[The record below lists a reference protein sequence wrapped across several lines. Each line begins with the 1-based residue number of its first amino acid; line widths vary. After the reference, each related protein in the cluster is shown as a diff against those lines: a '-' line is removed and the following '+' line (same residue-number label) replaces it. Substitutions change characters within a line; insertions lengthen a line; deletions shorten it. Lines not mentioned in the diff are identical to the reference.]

1 MSLTIESFIA
11 LYAKRDEYVP
21 YYALED
27 VAFPYSAESEMI
39 VYISGHS
46 HKGSEPFQVKA
57 ALYDGISGDMKTDR
71 LKYLVGKTL
80 MVSPNEKGEFHLLA
94 PTGIRPVPSDKN
106 GVVKPYT
113 VALFADDEQ
122 LRTAVLGIGRFP
134 ANPHK
139 AVTPLSLSA
148 YRKDD
153 CNESRLYVDISFR
166 SLLSYGFQNTIS
178 IYYIESRHDLESPL
192 DISDNLVFVQDNF
205 IEEFTPGKP
214 VHIDAAI
221 LADHTWDTNVLC
233 WCVIALGGVPLL
245 KVPVDDT
252 EKSFRIDSYLVPYSA
267 AWPKTGIAPTT
278 DAPMTEQRETS
289 SEPTT
294 VNLLDY
300 APENFKTYLQ
310 YLRNVVTYNEGRK
323 QQDLPTLSGILRG
336 RHYIIT
342 GNEGVG
348 KEEAA
353 RAIYEEL
360 KQLGVV
366 RSFSKQDAIKLFDS
380 TDGFTNSI
388 DQVINGNRNT
398 LIYIQNADTFGRKG
412 AVGSLTGVEAICNNM
427 EELNN
432 CVIVL
437 SGSRNQLLEAVNSS
451 PKTQAVFTNIFHF
464 EDLLEDSLYKYALQ
478 CFRNREC
485 MLTSGA
491 CESLYDYMKY
501 VYSMRGN
508 RFTNTKFVE
517 KIIENQI
524 LPHMISRVV
533 GQKDNLSEKAF
544 EQMVIEASDIPEVEI
559 PDPTNAIA
567 KLNALVGLDDV
578 KKRILDHTSL
588 VRLNKLRADRGLY
601 NKMPPM
607 HMVFTG
613 NPGTG
618 KTTIAKY
625 LGEIYHGIGVLS
637 KGHVVETERSKLI
650 GRFFGDAEQNTL
662 DALQRA
668 SGGILFIDEAY
679 NLFVKADDT
688 KDYGLRV
695 LETLLTFLA
704 QDEPDLMVILAG
716 YTKEM
721 NDMLEANPGLKSRF
735 SYVFEFED
743 YSPNQLMEIGH
754 KVLER
759 EHYVLTPEA
768 EKKLSDYVIDAYNH
782 KDDHF
787 GNGRFITRLLTSQV
801 IPALGNRLSA
811 LPANKISNEQLIRI
825 EACDIPDLKL
835 HYLKPDAIDELLLN
849 ASLEQ
854 LDRLVGMQTAKK
866 ALHDFVTVSCLQH
879 RNGALKLIPVNLC
892 WEFIGRTGTGK
903 STVAEILAKI
913 LQGLGVLKLGHMICV
928 NAEELMGNDG
938 YRILEQAIKKAC
950 DGLLFLDMDAPEYKN
965 ENYDNLRM
973 WVLNKITERKQ
984 VTAFVMARISNRDVS
999 IAKTLAA
1006 GGIASYHNS
1015 IVFDD
1020 FTAEELSNVLAYLLL
1035 RDFKLKISANAKMK
1049 LDAFIRDMKDGES
1062 KDIPISARTMQH
1074 LSQTIAMI
1082 SQLRIAT
1089 DGALDPEVTAEDV
1102 DHFEWNHQA
1111 TGKIGF

>member
-1 MSLTIESFIA
+1 MSLTIESFVA

-27 VAFPYSAESEMI
+27 VTFPYSAESEMI

-46 HKGSEPFQVKA
+46 HNGSKPFQVKA
-57 ALYDGISGDMKTDR
+57 ALYDGISGDMRTDR
-71 LKYLVGKTL
+71 LKYLVGKKFT
-80 MVSPNEKGEFHLLA
+80 VSPNEQGEFHLLE

-106 GVVKPYT
+106 GMVKPYT

-139 AVTPLSLSA
+139 AVSPLSLSA

-153 CNESRLYVDISFR
+153 DDESRLYVDISFR
-166 SLLSYGFQNTIS
+166 SLLSYGFQSTIS
-178 IYYIESRHDLESPL
+178 VYYIESRHELKSPL
-192 DISDNLVFVQDNF
+192 DISDNLVFVQENF
-205 IEEFTPGKP
+205 IEDFTPGKP
-214 VHIDAAI
+214 VQIDAAI
-221 LADHTWDTNVLC
+221 LVDHTWDTNVLC
-233 WCVIALGGVPLL
+233 WCVVAIGGIPML
-245 KVPVDDT
+245 KVPVDD
-252 EKSFRIDSYLVPYSA
+252 EDKAFRLDSFLVPYSA
-267 AWPKTGIAPTT
+267 AWPKIDIIPAP
-278 DAPMTEQRETS
+278 DAPMTELHDTL

-300 APENFKTYLQ
+300 APENFKIYLQ
-310 YLRNVVTYNEGRK
+310 YLRDVVTYNEGRK
-323 QQDLPTLSGILRG
+323 QQELPTLSGILRG

-360 KQLGVV
+360 KRLGVV
-366 RSFSKQDAIKLFDS
+366 RSFSKQDANKLFDS
-380 TDGFTNSI
+380 SDGFTNSI
-388 DQVINGNRNT
+388 DQLINGNRNT
-398 LIYIQNADTFGRKG
+398 LIYIQNSDTLGRKG
-412 AVGSLTGVEAICNNM
+412 TIGSLTGVEAICNNQ
-427 EELNN
+427 EDLNN

-437 SGSRNQLLEAVNSS
+437 SGTRNQLLETVNSS
-451 PKTQAVFTNIFHF
+451 PKAQATFTNIFHF
-464 EDLLEDSLYKYALQ
+464 EDLHEDSLYKYALQ

-491 CESLYDYMKY
+491 CDSLYEYMKY

-508 RFTNTKFVE
+508 HFTNTKYVE
-517 KIIENQI
+517 KIIENRI

-533 GQKDNLSEKAF
+533 GQKDEQKEKVF

-650 GRFFGDAEQNTL
+650 GRYFGDAEQNTL

-679 NLFVKADDT
+679 NLFVKADDA

-695 LETLLTFLA
+695 IETLLTFLA

-721 NDMLEANPGLKSRF
+721 NEMLEANPGLKSRF

-787 GNGRFITRLLTSQV
+787 GNGRFITRLLISQV

-811 LPANKISNEQLIRI
+811 LPADKISNDQLTRI

-854 LDRLVGMQTAKK
+854 LDKLVGMQTAKK
-866 ALHDFVTVSCLQH
+866 ALHDYVTVSRLQH
-879 RNGALKLIPVNLC
+879 QNGTLRLKPVNLC

-903 STVAEILAKI
+903 STVSEILAKI
-913 LQGLGVLKLGHMICV
+913 LQGLGVLKLGHMVCV

-938 YRILEQAIKKAC
+938 YKELEQALKKAS

-965 ENYDNLRM
+965 ENYDKLRM
-973 WVLNKITERKQ
+973 WVMNKITERKQ
-984 VTAFVMARISNRDVS
+984 VTAFVMARITNSDVS

-1020 FTAEELSNVLAYLLL
+1020 FTAEELSDVLAYLLR
-1035 RDFKLKISANAKMK
+1035 RDFKLEISVEAKKK
-1049 LDAFIRDMKDGES
+1049 LDAFIRNMKNGES

-1074 LSQTIAMI
+1074 LSQTIATI
-1082 SQLRIAT
+1082 AQLRIAS
-1089 DGALDPEVTAEDV
+1089 DGTSVPEIIAEDV
-1102 DHFEWNHQA
+1102 DHFEWSRQT